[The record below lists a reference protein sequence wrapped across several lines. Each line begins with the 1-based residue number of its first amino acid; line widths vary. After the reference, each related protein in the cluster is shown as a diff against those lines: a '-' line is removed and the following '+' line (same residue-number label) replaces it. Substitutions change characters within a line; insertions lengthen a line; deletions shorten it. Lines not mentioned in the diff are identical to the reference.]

1 MILAPVNLAKRGKTR
16 ALCRKVETTKKRGRR
31 ELGDDFY
38 TIHSRQHGTCCSR
51 THWFVSVIMH
61 GQIGRSKGALYLH
74 RCQIKIIRQFFALT
88 WWIYMCKSSWW
99 IRFALWH
106 VFKPSWDK
114 RSTVA
119 TDATCDGRSWGW
131 KKKCWDFGARMLYG
145 CIKIINMFYCLWCYH
160 ATTFQVK
167 QMLVVAGFHVAL
179 GHLRLFH
186 FLQLQED
193 WYAWHVLRM
202 WINNAHHLLPCP
214 LKQVFFFFKK
224 KKKPFPWEHQSNI
237 AISSCF
243 KLLYSARVKY
253 MAELYSQIYL

>member
-16 ALCRKVETTKKRGRR
+16 ALCRKVETTSRR

-214 LKQVFFFFKK
+214 LKQVFFFLK